1 MIKNHP
7 KLATI
12 PVPLQYPDPRSQYRL
27 HLTLPTKQIKKQ
39 TLQTNP
45 KSVKWSHQTHH
56 THTHKN
62 SMNNPIPNNKIT
74 KTHIHLTSH
83 KTHTIRLQQNNKNPS
98 TKTPNKTNKKKCYKV
113 QTTSRSKLDKLNKN
127 KRGRGIGRGTSCT
140 IWTCCHEW
148 KQRQRSSGNL
158 SKKQKKRDTQR
169 DKTESSIYLI

>member
-1 MIKNHP
+1 MQQFLSPYNTQILDLN
-7 KLATI
+7 I
-12 PVPLQYPDPRSQYRL
+12 DY
-27 HLTLPTKQIKKQ
+27 TLPSQPNRSKNKLYRQTPKVSNDPIKP
-39 TLQTNP
+39 T
-45 KSVKWSHQTHH
+45 

-127 KRGRGIGRGTSCT
+127 KRRRGIGRGTSCT
-140 IWTCCHEW
+140 IWTCCHE
-148 KQRQRSSGNL
+148 
-158 SKKQKKRDTQR
+158 
-169 DKTESSIYLI
+169 